1 MIMKKLLIALVLA
14 VFLVSSSCII
24 CAAPERFMRK
34 DRPPRHQ
41 RQYVHEREDARHVIL
56 RTAKVLFDAQRAV
69 IHGRRSVGLALAVSM
84 QSKARQLYFG
94 RDYRNAIFYSLR
106 ARDIAFRII
115 RDNRSRVKPEFFH
128 DGIEKRY
135 THNRPRDEDL
145 DKRHDRRRIGS
156 DDDAVHFTIE
166 FDIQ

>member
-1 MIMKKLLIALVLA
+1 MKKLLIALVLA

-94 RDYRNAIFYSLR
+94 RNYRNAIFYSLR